1 MLGEK
6 TKQTFCI
13 PLQKDQKT
21 PRNPGQSWYP
31 KTRNPSLAAGKVL
44 LHVTA
49 VHDVDRSLGHSLIR
63 FESSVIPFHVK
74 FLYSW
79 HFISH
84 PKCSCQA
91 EWNRI
96 STQNDVL
103 LMTADLDL
111 YQYSTAIYINTS
123 VPLGVL
129 FFFTFHH
136 PPATRLGL
144 TLPFDPPLASVENKT
159 TRTWFFWQTS
169 KRKRASKRMV
179 DPREFF

>member
-129 FFFTFHH
+129 FFFHLS
-136 PPATRLGL
+136 PSSG
-144 TLPFDPPLASVENKT
+144 DPPWPHLA
-159 TRTWFFWQTS
+159 FWSTFGLG
-169 KRKRASKRMV
+169 RKQDHQDLIFLTNIETKKSI
-179 DPREFF
+179 

>member
-103 LMTADLDL
+103 LMTADLL

-129 FFFTFHH
+129 FFFSFTFDH
-136 PPATRLGL
+136 PPPTRLGL

-159 TRTWFFWQTS
+159 ISFLTTIETKKS
-169 KRKRASKRMV
+169 I
-179 DPREFF
+179 

>member
-1 MLGEK
+1 MPPFLSPLKATTRKLAEGFRSLSLEPFNLDFPNMLGEK

-129 FFFTFHH
+129 FFFHLS
-136 PPATRLGL
+136 PSSG
-144 TLPFDPPLASVENKT
+144 DPPWPHLA
-159 TRTWFFWQTS
+159 F
-169 KRKRASKRMV
+169 
-179 DPREFF
+179 